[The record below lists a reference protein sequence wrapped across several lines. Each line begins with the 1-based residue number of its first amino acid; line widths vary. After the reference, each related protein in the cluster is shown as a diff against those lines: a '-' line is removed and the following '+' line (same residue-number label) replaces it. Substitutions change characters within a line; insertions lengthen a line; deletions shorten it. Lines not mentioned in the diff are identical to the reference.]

1 MTMRWLDRAV
11 RYWRPRAALAAVVLL
26 ARPLPRHAAR
36 QRCDRILPGEIVAGC
51 CTGDDTYPEWVI
63 AFAEA
68 NIETVRQLG
77 LIQLRPAA
85 SCAIRPPARSPEG
98 ALQPLDLACSST
110 SDNRVSGL
118 LIPGQFTHSAVY
130 VGTEA
135 QPGPG
140 SGTCRRSS
148 GATRSR
154 RAPPISKRS
163 TAGCVSRP
171 PRWCSTPTRW
181 PFCARSWI
189 GAEACPGLA
198 RMGVLPTTCAFD
210 AADGS
215 ELFCAE
221 LIDEMFLAAIL
232 PRTEVPGR
240 ETILID
246 AVVVGALA
254 DELPFGLVGYVR
266 ASADGSVRALSAQ
279 ELARDI
285 RRGWP
290 DLTDRL
296 PGSPAW
302 PSDQCRACQSRKSTN
317 TTRSAI
323 SVSRRASSPPDRVHS
338 LREAAR
344 RFRRRG
350 VVGFAAQHLHP
361 VVGPGIAAP
370 VAGTP

>member
-1 MTMRWLDRAV
+1 MTMREPTAV
-11 RYWRPRAALAAVVLL
+11 RYWRPRAAALAAVVLSGC
-26 ARPLPRHAAR
+26 ATPDMPLDSAATG
-36 QRCDRILPGEIVAGC
+36 IPPGEIVAGC

-77 LIQLRPAA
+77 LIQLRPG
-85 SCAIRPPARSPEG
+85 RLTRDPAPRALLEG
-98 ALQPLDLACSST
+98 ALQPLDLVFFH

-135 QPGPG
+135 QLRAQGLWHLPALAPW
-140 SGTCRRSS
+140 RDEIAA
-148 GATRSR
+148 GATYLEAVDGGVRL
-154 RAPPISKRS
+154 APAEVVLD
-163 TAGCVSRP
+163 TDAVAVLRP
-171 PRWCSTPTRW
+171 EGLDR
-181 PFCARSWI
+181 
-189 GAEACPGLA
+189 AEALARGLA
-198 RMGVLPTTCAFD
+198 RMGVPYDMRLD

-221 LIDEMFLAAIL
+221 LIDEMFPAANL

-246 AVVVGALA
+246 AVVAGALA

-279 ELARDI
+279 ELAWDI

-290 DLTDRL
+290 D
-296 PGSPAW
+296 
-302 PSDQCRACQSRKSTN
+302 
-317 TTRSAI
+317 
-323 SVSRRASSPPDRVHS
+323 PD
-338 LREAAR
+338 
-344 RFRRRG
+344 
-350 VVGFAAQHLHP
+350 
-361 VVGPGIAAP
+361 
-370 VAGTP
+370 